1 MTTPVILPSY
11 VRTLL
16 DAQRADATREATMTD
31 AVPAHARGPTQSDTP
46 APALVGTR
54 VRTIFRVAP
63 RAVGPAT
70 AQEAT
75 GFE

>member
-1 MTTPVILPSY
+1 MTTPAILPSY
-11 VRTLL
+11 VRTFL

-31 AVPAHARGPTQSDTP
+31 AVPVHACGPTENETP

-63 RAVGPAT
+63 RAVGPAI

-75 GFE
+75 GSE